1 MNYRELEESLTRLD
15 SIDAVRIVNDGDRI
29 AEVHV
34 IAALD
39 KPAKQVV
46 RDVQSL
52 AMARFGA
59 AIDRRV
65 ISVVQISPSDLA
77 PMSKARPAVA
87 EVMETPNGTRTTLSV
102 TLRHRDEEHTGSA
115 NGPAVASARLRL
127 IGEASIS
134 AVEQAYTE
142 LPPVALD
149 SIAVTQVGSWRVV
162 VAVIIAAG
170 ERGGEQTAVG
180 SALARGDDGEAA
192 VKAVLNALNR
202 RLART
207 PD

>member
-34 IAALD
+34 IAALE

-65 ISVVQISPSDLA
+65 ISVVQISPSDLGPTA
-77 PMSKARPAVA
+77 AARPAVV
-87 EVMETPNGTRTTLSV
+87 EVMETPNGTRTTLNV

-115 NGPAVASARLRL
+115 TGPAVSSARLRL
-127 IGEASIS
+127 IGEAAIN
-134 AVEQAYTE
+134 AVEEAYDE

-149 SIAVTQVGSWRVV
+149 SIAVTQVGSRRVV
-162 VAVIIAAG
+162 VAVVVAAG
-170 ERGGEQTAVG
+170 ERGTEQMVVG
-180 SALARGDDGEAA
+180 SALSHGDDGEAA

-202 RLART
+202 RLSRT
-207 PD
+207 SD

>member
-34 IAALD
+34 IAALE

-77 PMSKARPAVA
+77 PVATARPAVV
-87 EVMETPNGTRTTLSV
+87 EVMETPNGTRTTLNV

-115 NGPAVASARLRL
+115 TGPAVSSARLRL
-127 IGEASIS
+127 IGDASIS
-134 AVEQAYTE
+134 AVEEAYVE

-149 SIAVTQVGSWRVV
+149 SIAVTQVGSHRVV
-162 VAVIIAAG
+162 VAVVVAAG
-170 ERGGEQTAVG
+170 ERGTEQMVVG
-180 SALARGDDGEAA
+180 SALSQGDDGEAA

-202 RLART
+202 KLSRT

>member
-65 ISVVQISPSDLA
+65 ISVVQISPSDLV
-77 PMSKARPAVA
+77 PTSTARPAVA
-87 EVMETPNGTRTTLSV
+87 EVLETPNGTRTTLSV
-102 TLRHRDEEHTGSA
+102 TLRLNDEEHTGSA

-127 IGEASIS
+127 IGEAAI
-134 AVEQAYTE
+134 AAIEQAYEE

-149 SIAVTQVGSWRVV
+149 SIAVTQVGSWHVV
-162 VAVIIAAG
+162 VAVIVAAG

-180 SALARGDDGEAA
+180 SAVAGTDEGEAA

-202 RLART
+202 RLARI